1 MIIKKIR
8 HWINKMEMAI
18 AFAQANDTKDAKL
31 AMENNKNVRRH
42 TRKA

>member
-8 HWINKMEMAI
+8 HWLNKMEMAI

-31 AMENNKNVRRH
+31 AMENKNVRRH